1 MVFLLSQFLYVRY
14 VEQTDFI
21 WAFLLFSVN
30 ESQQTG
36 FTKHLNEHRNDTTA
50 HLETEVIITE
60 YLYIKKFWPSVST

>member
-1 MVFLLSQFLYVRY
+1 M
-14 VEQTDFI
+14 EQTDFI

-30 ESQQTG
+30 ESQQTS

-60 YLYIKKFWPSVST
+60 YLCINKLWPSVSTALPAF